1 MTYGG
6 SDGLGCARLLEAQLE
21 AVLPRMVSGD
31 GDGGGRRSSTFL
43 HRCLRRKLEQILIK
57 IFSQKL

>member
-21 AVLPRMVSGD
+21 GVLPRIIACD
-31 GDGGGRRSSTFL
+31 GDSGGRWSGTFL
-43 HRCLRRKLEQILIK
+43 YRRLRWKLK
-57 IFSQKL
+57 